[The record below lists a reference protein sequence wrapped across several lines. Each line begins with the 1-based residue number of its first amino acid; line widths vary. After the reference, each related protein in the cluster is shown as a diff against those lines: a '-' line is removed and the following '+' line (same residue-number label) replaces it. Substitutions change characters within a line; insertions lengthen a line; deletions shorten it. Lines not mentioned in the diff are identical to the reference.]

1 MQTGRN
7 GRRQSAKTSPREGS
21 ARYVFLLFSRLLLP
35 LPVLKNRGAV
45 SLVLKSVR
53 YQLDV
58 YEVAKAR
65 NTIAML
71 DTGAGKTMIAV
82 MLMKHFGS
90 RIDKSKNGW
99 KIIVFLAPTVQLV
112 TQVVLATVC
121 WMVIVHSLKY
131 A

>member
-1 MQTGRN
+1 
-7 GRRQSAKTSPREGS
+7 
-21 ARYVFLLFSRLLLP
+21 V
-35 LPVLKNRGAV
+35 
-45 SLVLKSVR
+45 VLKSVR

-90 RIDKSKNGW
+90 RINKSKSGW